1 MPAVAFTIEPPRLK
15 WVITMD
21 TERISSLSLE
31 QVRFPVSADSNGT
44 IYNPTADP
52 VAMAFM
58 TSPNTNPAAG
68 DWKIGGWDS
77 TAIGTYVATCLVG
90 PAGAATL
97 VPGTYYC
104 WVRITDNPEIPVR
117 EAGTLVVD

>member
-1 MPAVAFTIEPPRLK
+1 MAVAFTIEPPRLK
-15 WVITMD
+15 WVITMG

-31 QVRFPVSADSNGT
+31 QVRFPVSADSAGA

-58 TSPNTNPAAG
+58 TSPNTNPATG
-68 DWKIGGWDS
+68 DWKTGGWDT

-90 PAGAATL
+90 AGGAATL
-97 VPGTYYC
+97 APGTYYC
-104 WVRITDNPEIPVR
+104 WVRITDNPEIVIR
-117 EAGTLVVD
+117 EVGTLVVD